1 MGKKDYYKILGVSR
15 NASDEEIKKA
25 YRKLAH
31 QYHPDKPGGDE
42 QKFKEINEAYQV
54 LSDKKKREFYD
65 NYGTAEPFGAGS
77 GFDTSNF
84 GNWDFSNFD
93 FGGAWTDF
101 GDLSNI
107 FETFFGGGFTKSQ
120 KRAVYNRGSDLEI
133 VQEITLEEAFK
144 GITKNLNIKTF
155 IKCESCN
162 GKGGD
167 LSSGFKTCTTCNGRG
182 EIKEHQR
189 TFFGSFSQ
197 IKTCPVCRGTGT
209 IPEKICNI
217 CAGSGR
223 VKGERNIKVEIL
235 PGISNNQI
243 IKIKG
248 MGEAGEKG
256 AGSGDL
262 YVRIKI
268 KPHPIF
274 ERIGDDLIIKKELN
288 IYDLIL
294 GKKIEIPTIDGKK
307 INIEIPEHFNLKDK
321 LRISGEGMPRMNYY
335 GRGDLLVDFI
345 IKAPKKISG
354 KLRNI
359 LEDELN

>member
-1 MGKKDYYKILGVSR
+1 MDKKDYYKILGVNK
-15 NASDEEIKKA
+15 NASEEEIKKA

-31 QYHPDKPGGDE
+31 QYHPDKPTGDE
-42 QKFKEINEAYQV
+42 KRFKEINEAYQV

-65 NYGTAEPFGAGS
+65 KYGTAEPFGAGA
-77 GFDTSNF
+77 GFDPSNF
-84 GNWDFSNFD
+84 SNWDFGNVD

-101 GDLSNI
+101 GDLGDL
-107 FETFFGGGFTKSQ
+107 FESFFGGFGRTQ

-133 VQEITLEEAFK
+133 IQEITLEEAFK

-155 IKCESCN
+155 VKCEVCN

-167 LSSGFKTCTTCNGRG
+167 LSAGFKTCATCNGRG
-182 EIKEHQR
+182 EIREQQR

-197 IKTCPVCRGTGT
+197 IKTCPTCRGVGT
-209 IPEKICNI
+209 IPNKICSVCN
-217 CAGSGR
+217 GTGR
-223 VKGERNIKVEIL
+223 VKGEHNIKVEIL
-235 PGISNNQI
+235 PGISNNQL

-256 AGSGDL
+256 AASGDL

-268 KPHPIF
+268 KSHPVF
-274 ERIGDDLIIKKELN
+274 ERVGDDLIIKKELN
-288 IYDLIL
+288 IFDLIL

-307 INIEIPEHFNLKDK
+307 IHIEIPERFNLKDK
-321 LRISGEGMPRMNYY
+321 LRIPNEGMPKMNSY

-345 IKAPKKISG
+345 IKAPKKVSG
-354 KLRNI
+354 KI
-359 LEDELN
+359 KKVLEEELD